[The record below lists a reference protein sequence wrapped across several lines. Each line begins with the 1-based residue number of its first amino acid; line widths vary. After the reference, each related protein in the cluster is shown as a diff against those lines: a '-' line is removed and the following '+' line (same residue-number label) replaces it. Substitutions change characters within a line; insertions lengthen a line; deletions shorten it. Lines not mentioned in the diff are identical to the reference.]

1 MVYRKTIEPSSK
13 LTTLTI
19 KLPKYQSRNTMLHAP
34 NTPGIQQ
41 NSLNNRKKWF
51 LFFVAWAI
59 FATLYNMAKNE
70 PAQPVLQ
77 HHPAPNSIT
86 ADLKAQM
93 ALVIN
98 LSGQLCATVTD
109 ITRISGD
116 LYRTNCTRYRDG
128 TGTAT
133 YEVNAATGVVK

>member
-1 MVYRKTIEPSSK
+1 
-13 LTTLTI
+13 
-19 KLPKYQSRNTMLHAP
+19 
-34 NTPGIQQ
+34 
-41 NSLNNRKKWF
+41 
-51 LFFVAWAI
+51 
-59 FATLYNMAKNE
+59 
-70 PAQPVLQ
+70 
-77 HHPAPNSIT
+77 
-86 ADLKAQM
+86 M